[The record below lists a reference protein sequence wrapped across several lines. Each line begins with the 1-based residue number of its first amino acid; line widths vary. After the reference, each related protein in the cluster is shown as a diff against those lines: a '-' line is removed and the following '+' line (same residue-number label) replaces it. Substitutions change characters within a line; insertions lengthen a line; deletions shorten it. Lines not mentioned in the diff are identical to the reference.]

1 MSWMILKKNI
11 ISVYSWEKGIML
23 YIGLCK
29 VHSLHAY
36 LQVCEIRLG
45 FDTRNSVHFVFR
57 ACPIPGIRLA
67 HLGISEYETLRT
79 HDVEVYFSQ
88 EVGVWR
94 QRLL

>member
-11 ISVYSWEKGIML
+11 ISVYSWAKEKML

-29 VHSLHAY
+29 VNLLHAY

-45 FDTRNSVHFVFR
+45 FDMRNNVPFVFR
-57 ACPIPGIRLA
+57 ACPIPGIRLT
-67 HLGISEYETLRT
+67 HLGISKYKTLWT
-79 HDVEVYFSQ
+79 HDVEVYFPQ